1 MRRILI
7 ERLAQSKKL
16 DYDVTIDPAEMMCI

>member
-7 ERLAQSKKL
+7 EQLAQSEKL